1 MFAKGSARSFQAQV
15 PRVGGRG
22 ITLEMSRT
30 QGPVNPVVCFMNI
43 PKNIINFVDPM

>member
-1 MFAKGSARSFQAQV
+1 MAAEGSARSFQAQV

-22 ITLEMSRT
+22 ITLKFRGHKFPEDPKVSLI
-30 QGPVNPVVCFMNI
+30 QI